1 MYLTWEYYLRTVLIT
16 GGNIAL
22 LAICQILSMLVG
34 SYLFYLLEFLA
45 LFIFLLVLVD
55 FDSNIPDTYHMTS
68 KRKYR
73 VAENDCIYVK
83 MPFAWVRT
91 RHTAKNGDLLP
102 FQELKADYRH
112 SGKGKTYEV

>member
-1 MYLTWEYYLRTVLIT
+1 MYLTWENYLRTVLIT
-16 GGNIAL
+16 GGNVAL
-22 LAICQILSMLVG
+22 LAICQILSMLSG

-45 LFIFLLVLVD
+45 GFIFMIVLVD
-55 FDSNIPDTYHMTS
+55 FDNDIPDMYHMTS

-73 VAENDCIYVK
+73 VVDGDRIYVK

-91 RHTAKNGDLLP
+91 GYTAKNGDLLA
-102 FQELKADYRH
+102 FQELKAEYRH